1 MDDDREYLPLSWLS
15 QAAYCLRRAALL
27 MNERVWVENADTAKG
42 RAEHERVHTQ
52 RIERRGTQIKLYEY
66 EVFSQALGLRGKCD
80 CIEAT
85 ACDSGC
91 SIPAV
96 SFPVSLFPVEYKHG
110 SVRDEFEYKLQL
122 CAQAM
127 CLEEMLDCT
136 ITQGAL
142 YYGEIKHR
150 VNIQITEGIKQNVK
164 DMFDEMH
171 QYYERGYTPKA
182 KKKKACYVC
191 SLKDLCLP
199 ELEKTGN
206 VETYM
211 NNILAEELED
221 NT

>member
-1 MDDDREYLPLSWLS
+1 MGHSTRKE
-15 QAAYCLRRAALL
+15 
-27 MNERVWVENADTAKG
+27 K
-42 RAEHERVHTQ
+42 
-52 RIERRGTQIKLYEY
+52 
-66 EVFSQALGLRGKCD
+66 VFSRIMGVSGICDIVEFHADESGTLIRTFGGKYTPLPIEYKRGKPKD
-80 CIEAT
+80 HDADI
-85 ACDSGC
+85 
-91 SIPAV
+91 
-96 SFPVSLFPVEYKHG
+96 
-110 SVRDEFEYKLQL
+110 LQVA
-122 CAQAM
+122 AQAM

-211 NNILAEELED
+211 NNILAEDLED

>member
-52 RIERRGTQIKLYEY
+52 RIERRGAQIKLYEY
-66 EVFSQALGLRGKCD
+66 EVFSQTLGLRGKCD

-85 ACDSGC
+85 ACENGC

-127 CLEEMLDCT
+127 CLEEAYHAD
-136 ITQGAL
+136 IPAGAIFFISAHKRSL
-142 YYGEIKHR
+142 
-150 VNIQITEGIKQNVK
+150 VS
-164 DMFDEMH
+164 FDSALRQQVRSTALQLHAVRDALTVPPAEYSAKCQRCSLREYCM
-171 QYYERGYTPKA
+171 PKA
-182 KKKKACYVC
+182 KASARKYCLKLAQEATEVC
-191 SLKDLCLP
+191 
-199 ELEKTGN
+199 EL
-206 VETYM
+206 
-211 NNILAEELED
+211 
-221 NT
+221 

>member
-1 MDDDREYLPLSWLS
+1 MC
-15 QAAYCLRRAALL
+15 QKFCAA
-27 MNERVWVENADTAKG
+27 T
-42 RAEHERVHTQ
+42 
-52 RIERRGTQIKLYEY
+52 
-66 EVFSQALGLRGKCD
+66 
-80 CIEAT
+80 
-85 ACDSGC
+85 
-91 SIPAV
+91 
-96 SFPVSLFPVEYKHG
+96 
-110 SVRDEFEYKLQL
+110 
-122 CAQAM
+122 
-127 CLEEMLDCT
+127 
-136 ITQGAL
+136 
-142 YYGEIKHR
+142 IKHR